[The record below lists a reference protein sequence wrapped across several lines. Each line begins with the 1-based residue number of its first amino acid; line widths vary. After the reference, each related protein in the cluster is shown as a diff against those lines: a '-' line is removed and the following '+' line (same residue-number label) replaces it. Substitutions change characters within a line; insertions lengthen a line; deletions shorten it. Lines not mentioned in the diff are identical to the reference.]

1 MIHKDDSFSLSALVL
16 AKRED
21 AVLATGVLA
30 SHGFDVIDVD
40 NAAAAL
46 EFCKRR
52 RFDLAVCDAEISG
65 TMGLTANS
73 WSRPRVTIGLLPSV
87 DRPTGARLQF
97 VLGKPL
103 STLLLSKTVRAA
115 FAPIAADRRLTIRKR
130 VCIKAAKCK
139 VVHNSEARSL
149 PAVLV
154 ANLSSAGMCLQAKE
168 MLPQQAT
175 VEVEFALPAGTSDV
189 RLVGR
194 VVWAH
199 SSGQCGVKFSRLDPG
214 EQQKLEDWLDA
225 VLPRSCPLGTRVQ
238 IEEI

>member
-1 MIHKDDSFSLSALVL
+1 MIHKDDSFILSALVL

-21 AVLATGVLA
+21 AVLAAGVLA
-30 SHGFDVIDVD
+30 SHGFEVTDVD

-46 EFCKRR
+46 EFCKGR

-87 DRPTGARLQF
+87 DSHTGARLQF

-154 ANLSSAGMCLQAKE
+154 ANLSSAGMCLQAEE

-175 VEVEFALPAGTSDV
+175 VEVVFALPGGGSQV
-189 RLVGR
+189 RLGGQ
-194 VVWAH
+194 VVWTH
-199 SSGQCGVKFSRLDPG
+199 SSGQCGIKFSEVDRG
-214 EQQKLEDWLDA
+214 EQRKLENWLDA
-225 VLPRSCPLGTRVQ
+225 VLPVVAPHAVAERSDH
-238 IEEI
+238 